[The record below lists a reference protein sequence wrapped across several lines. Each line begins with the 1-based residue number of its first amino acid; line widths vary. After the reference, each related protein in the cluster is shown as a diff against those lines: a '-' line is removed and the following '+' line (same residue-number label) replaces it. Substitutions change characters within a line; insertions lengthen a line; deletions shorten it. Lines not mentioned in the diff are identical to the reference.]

1 MTHTI
6 SIRTISIFAAVIG
19 LLAIVLM
26 TAQGNPALAQNLPSV
41 SFTETSIEV
50 DEPDNSPYRI
60 NAILT
65 VRLSQAYSQTV
76 TVQYRTEDFT
86 AKTATRDYIAT
97 SGTLYFYP
105 GTTERTISVT
115 VLDDTTVEESF
126 ERFRIELF
134 EPTNAT
140 LGSNSVSEVN
150 IHDFDQSAPYN
161 LIAPATVM
169 EGQGTFTLAVE
180 TATTPIVEYR
190 HSVTVFDISDTAQ
203 QDNEFVGFNEVLAF
217 DVDHNRRTLEVML
230 IDDDMD
236 EPDKSFIIQM
246 VRHVGDHSKAPYG
259 VSQLTVTILDDDPAT
274 PTNLEIIENRTDPDL
289 DHVAILQW
297 DYSDAE
303 GYLLESRDDT
313 TGDWNC
319 IVAGTYSSS
328 EPTGTATVSTTRGGV
343 MAASSTWHFQVR
355 NFTSQQFSYPGEATC
370 DEDADYGYIFSTVED
385 QGYNLSPADTLGPVA
400 IPAID
405 PTVRPTWNP
414 TGLTIAAGAKH
425 RDVQI
430 SWDEPP
436 DGSNVTGF
444 ALYRKWQGATN
455 TPNLCLYWSTK
466 PSEFITSYRD
476 YAIAAYETA
485 DNKNKY
491 TYTVYP
497 LNDAVPSRRSA
508 SGGCDDYR
516 PTSGPSA
523 SVTATLALS
532 TTIVRNSDG
541 DLEYLNPPAPTGLT
555 LTSKLSSAY
564 NHKSLIRIDWQDL
577 PEAPGYKV
585 RYRESGETSWREH
598 SRYRR
603 LETKKTTGNPHNNC
617 TGVPRFDDDAAESRG
632 VGVEERELSGQV
644 DGKIRVWCIRE
655 NGKLLT
661 TKANTWP
668 RMYNAGP
675 GKLNDDIAGTS
686 RRISLLD
693 QNQQH
698 EVQVA
703 TCTDQSCGTIGAWSA
718 SSYAYSR

>member
-1 MTHTI
+1 M
-6 SIRTISIFAAVIG
+6 
-19 LLAIVLM
+19 
-26 TAQGNPALAQNLPSV
+26 

-303 GYLLESRDDT
+303 GYLLESRDGT
-313 TGDWNC
+313 SGPWNC
-319 IVAGTYSSS
+319 IVAGTYSSR
-328 EPTGTATVSTTRGGV
+328 EPTGTATVSTTRGGT
-343 MAASSTWHFQVR
+343 MAASQDWHFRVR
-355 NFTSQQFSYPGEATC
+355 NFTSQEFSYPGEATC
-370 DEDADYGYIFSTVED
+370 DEQTPTTAISSAQWTTRATTSHQQTPWDRLRYPQSTPPCGPHGSPPASPSQPEPSTVMSRSRGTSHRLAATSLASPSTGNGRE
-385 QGYNLSPADTLGPVA
+385 QPTHPTYASTGPPSPASSS
-400 IPAID
+400 PA
-405 PTVRPTWNP
+405 TGTRSSRPT
-414 TGLTIAAGAKH
+414 K
-425 RDVQI
+425 
-430 SWDEPP
+430 PP
-436 DGSNVTGF
+436 
-444 ALYRKWQGATN
+444 ATR
-455 TPNLCLYWSTK
+455 TST
-466 PSEFITSYRD
+466 STRC
-476 YAIAAYETA
+476 T
-485 DNKNKY
+485 
-491 TYTVYP
+491 
-497 LNDAVPSRRSA
+497 R
-508 SGGCDDYR
+508 
-516 PTSGPSA
+516 
-523 SVTATLALS
+523 S
-532 TTIVRNSDG
+532 TTPYHPHGQRSGRLRRLPARQHVPLGLGHRHTDHQHRHLPELRR

-555 LTSKLSSAY
+555 LETRFRGYRSDISTIIARWEDVG
-564 NHKSLIRIDWQDL
+564 N
-577 PEAPGYKV
+577 APGYKV
-585 RYRESGETSWREH
+585 RWRETNETDWREQGR
-598 SRYRR
+598 SRK
-603 LETKKTTGNPHNNC
+603 LEANANAC
-617 TGVPRFDDDAAESRG
+617 S
-632 VGVEERELSGQV
+632 
-644 DGKIRVWCIRE
+644 DGTIVSTLNDGRVWCS
-655 NGKLLT
+655 GKTASSSPPALR
-661 TKANTWP
+661 P
-668 RMYNAGP
+668 GP
-675 GKLNDDIAGTS
+675 GCSTQAP
-686 RRISLLD
+686 
-693 QNQQH
+693 
-698 EVQVA
+698 
-703 TCTDQSCGTIGAWSA
+703 A
-718 SSYAYSR
+718 S

>member
-1 MTHTI
+1 MSNNI
-6 SIRTISIFAAVIG
+6 SIRTISIFAAIIG
-19 LLAIVLM
+19 IIAIALM
-26 TAQGNPALAQNLPSV
+26 AAYGNPAQGQSLPSV
-41 SFTETSIEV
+41 EFRESSYTVIE
-50 DEPDNSPYRI
+50 PKGGPSRI
-60 NAILT
+60 YATLT
-65 VRLSQAYSQTV
+65 VELSQTSSQTV
-76 TVQYRTEDFT
+76 TVQYATADHT
-86 AKTATRDYIAT
+86 AKTATQDYIAA
-97 SGTLYFYP
+97 SGTLTFYP
-105 GTTERTISVT
+105 GTIERTISVT
-115 VLDDTTVEESF
+115 VLNDTRPEDR
-126 ERFRIELF
+126 ERFYVQLTS
-134 EPTNAT
+134 PTNAV
-140 LGSNSVSEVN
+140 LGSNNNVVVT
-150 IHDFDQSAPYN
+150 IADLDTSAPYN
-161 LIAPATVM
+161 LSAPETVQ
-169 EGQGTFTLAVE
+169 EGQGSFAVVVE
-180 TATTPIVEYR
+180 TADTPIVEYQ
-190 HSVTVFDISDTAQ
+190 HSVTVAALSDTAQ
-203 QDNEFVGFNEVLAF
+203 PGSEYVAFSTVLEF
-217 DVDHNRRTLEVML
+217 DVDHNRRTFEVTL
-230 IDDDMD
+230 IDDGVD
-236 EPDKSFIIQM
+236 EPDKSFRIKM
-246 VRHVGDHSKAPYG
+246 VTLVGDQDRAPYG
-259 VSQLTVTILDDDPAT
+259 ITEVTVTILDDDPAT

-289 DHVAILQW
+289 GHVAVLQW

-303 GYLLESRDDT
+303 GYLLESRD
-313 TGDWNC
+313 GDSGLWNC
-319 IVAGTYSSS
+319 IVAGTYSSR

-343 MAASSTWHFQVR
+343 MAASSNWHFQVR
-355 NFTSQQFSYPGEATC
+355 NFNSEEFSYPSEATC
-370 DEDADYGYIFSTVED
+370 DENADYGYIFSTVAD

-405 PTVRPTWNP
+405 PTVAPTWQP

-436 DGSNVTGF
+436 AGSNVTGF
-444 ALYRKWQGATN
+444 ALYRKWNGHDDA
-455 TPNLCLYWSTK
+455 PHLCLYWSTK

-476 YAIAAYETA
+476 YAIAAYDDA

-508 SGGCDDYR
+508 SGGCDDYQ

-564 NHKSLIRIDWQDL
+564 NHKSLIRIDWQDI

-598 SRYRR
+598 SRHRR
-603 LETKKTTGNPHNNC
+603 LENKKTTGNPYNNC
-617 TGVPRFDDDAAESRG
+617 TGVPRFENEAAQSRG
-632 VGVEERELSGQV
+632 VGVEERELSGEV
-644 DGKIRVWCIRE
+644 DGKIRVSCIRE

-675 GKLNDDIAGTS
+675 GKPNDDIAGTS

-703 TCTDQSCGTIGAWSA
+703 TCTDQSCGAIGAWSA

>member
-6 SIRTISIFAAVIG
+6 SIRTISIFAAIIG

-26 TAQGNPALAQNLPSV
+26 TAYGNPAQGQNLPSV

-65 VRLSQAYSQTV
+65 VRLSQASNQTV

-140 LGSNSVSEVN
+140 LGSDSVSEVN

-190 HSVTVFDISDTAQ
+190 HSVTVFGINDTAQ

-289 DHVAILQW
+289 DLDHVAILQW

-303 GYLLESRDDT
+303 GYLLESRD
-313 TGDWNC
+313 GDSGPWNC
-319 IVAGTYSSS
+319 IVAGTYSSR
-328 EPTGTATVSTTRGGV
+328 EPTGTSTVSTTRGGA
-343 MAASSTWHFQVR
+343 MAASQDWHFRVR
-355 NFTSQQFSYPGEATC
+355 NFNSEEFSYPGEATC
-370 DEDADYGYIFSTVED
+370 DEDTNYDGNIDTDDYGYIFSTVDD

-400 IPAID
+400 IPTID

-425 RDVQI
+425 RDVTV

-444 ALYRKWQGATN
+444 ALYRKWQGESN
-455 TPNLCLYWSTK
+455 TPHLCLYWSTK
-466 PSEFITSYRD
+466 TSEFITSYRD
-476 YAIAAYETA
+476 THVAAYDDA

-491 TYTVYP
+491 VYKVYP
-497 LNDAVPSRRSA
+497 LNAAVPQNLSA
-508 SGGCDDYR
+508 PGGCDDYK
-516 PTSGPSA
+516 PGDMQPQA
-523 SVTATLALS
+523 SVTATLTLS
-532 TTIVRNSDG
+532 TDIFENSDG

-555 LTSKLSSAY
+555 LETRFRGRPSDNSTIIARWEDVE
-564 NHKSLIRIDWQDL
+564 N
-577 PEAPGYKV
+577 APGYKV
-585 RYRESGETSWREH
+585 RWRETSETDWRERGR
-598 SRYRR
+598 SRT
-603 LETKKTTGNPHNNC
+603 LEPGANACSDGTI
-617 TGVPRFDDDAAESRG
+617 
-632 VGVEERELSGQV
+632 LSTLN
-644 DGKIRVWCIRE
+644 DGRVWCIRE

-661 TKANTWP
+661 TSVTPWP
-668 RMYNAGP
+668 WMFNSGP
-675 GKLNDDIAGTS
+675 DKPNDNIAPAKRGFGFLES
-686 RRISLLD
+686 GIR
-693 QNQQH
+693 H

-703 TCTDQSCGTIGAWSA
+703 TCTDQLCSSTGAWS
-718 SSYAYSR
+718 SSRYAYSR

>member
-6 SIRTISIFAAVIG
+6 SIRTISIFAAIIS

-26 TAQGNPALAQNLPSV
+26 TAYGNPAQGQNLPSV

-65 VRLSQAYSQTV
+65 VRLSQASSQTV

-140 LGSNSVSEVN
+140 LGSDSVSEVN

-190 HSVTVFDISDTAQ
+190 HSVTVFGINDTAQ

-303 GYLLESRDDT
+303 GYLLESRDGDSGRLELHSRRHILLKGTHRHQHGQHHQGRSNGRQLQLALPSQELQLRGVLLPSERPPATRTPT
-313 TGDWNC
+313 TA
-319 IVAGTYSSS
+319 ISSAQW
-328 EPTGTATVSTTRGGV
+328 TTKATTSHQQIPWDRLRYPQSTPP
-343 MAASSTWHFQVR
+343 W
-355 NFTSQQFSYPGEATC
+355 
-370 DEDADYGYIFSTVED
+370 
-385 QGYNLSPADTLGPVA
+385 
-400 IPAID
+400 
-405 PTVRPTWNP
+405 RPTWQP

-436 DGSNVTGF
+436 AGSNVTGF
-444 ALYRKWQGATN
+444 ALYRKWNGHDDA
-455 TPNLCLYWSTK
+455 PHLCLYWSTK

-476 YAIAAYETA
+476 TLIAAYETA
-485 DNKNKY
+485 GNRNKY
-491 TYTVYP
+491 VYTVYP
-497 LNDAVPSRRSA
+497 LNEAVPSTRRA
-508 SGGCDDYR
+508 PGGCDDYQ
-516 PTSGPSA
+516 PDNMFLSA
-523 SVTATLALS
+523 SVTATLAIS
-532 TTIVRNSDG
+532 TDIFENSDG
-541 DLEYLNPPAPTGLT
+541 DLEYLNPPAPNGLT
-555 LTSKLSSAY
+555 LETRFRGYRSDISTIIARWEDVG
-564 NHKSLIRIDWQDL
+564 N
-577 PEAPGYKV
+577 APGYKV
-585 RYRESGETSWREH
+585 RWRETSETDWREQGR
-598 SRYRR
+598 S
-603 LETKKTTGNPHNNC
+603 
-617 TGVPRFDDDAAESRG
+617 
-632 VGVEERELSGQV
+632 RELEAQ
-644 DGKIRVWCIRE
+644 RQR
-655 NGKLLT
+655 LQ
-661 TKANTWP
+661 
-668 RMYNAGP
+668 
-675 GKLNDDIAGTS
+675 
-686 RRISLLD
+686 RRNHPLHT
-693 QNQQH
+693 Q
-698 EVQVA
+698 
-703 TCTDQSCGTIGAWSA
+703 
-718 SSYAYSR
+718 